1 MKNII
6 VLITLL
12 TLSSLANSQ
21 TLSIDT
27 NCSVPCNTL
36 RNALF
41 VKSER
46 DYLKNQIGVVRDSVS
61 LLNVITKNQD
71 SLIVNKNQ
79 QIDLY
84 KKNESSF
91 QQVIEGKDKQISLYN
106 DVVKEAE
113 KQKNIAYVLVLFVTL
128 MGIFVF

>member
-1 MKNII
+1 
-6 VLITLL
+6 LITLL

-84 KKNESSF
+84 RKNESSF
-91 QQVIEGKDKQISLYN
+91 QQVIEGKDKQIGLYN
-106 DVVKEAE
+106 EVVKEAE

>member
-91 QQVIEGKDKQISLYN
+91 QQVIEGKDKQIGLYN
-106 DVVKEAE
+106 EVVKEAE

>member
-1 MKNII
+1 
-6 VLITLL
+6 LITLL

-61 LLNVITKNQD
+61 LLNVITKSQD

-113 KQKNIAYVLVLFVTL
+113 KQKNIAYALVFFITL

>member
-1 MKNII
+1 
-6 VLITLL
+6 LITLL
-12 TLSSLANSQ
+12 TLSSLASSQ

-36 RNALF
+36 RKALF

-61 LLNVITKNQD
+61 LLNVITKSQD

>member
-1 MKNII
+1 
-6 VLITLL
+6 
-12 TLSSLANSQ
+12 
-21 TLSIDT
+21 
-27 NCSVPCNTL
+27 
-36 RNALF
+36 
-41 VKSER
+41 
-46 DYLKNQIGVVRDSVS
+46 
-61 LLNVITKNQD
+61 LNVITKNQD

-91 QQVIEGKDKQISLYN
+91 QQVIEGKDKQIGLYN
-106 DVVKEAE
+106 EVVKEAE

>member
-1 MKNII
+1 
-6 VLITLL
+6 
-12 TLSSLANSQ
+12 
-21 TLSIDT
+21 
-27 NCSVPCNTL
+27 L

-61 LLNVITKNQD
+61 LLNVITKSQD

-113 KQKNIAYVLVLFVTL
+113 KQKNIAYALVFFITL

>member
-1 MKNII
+1 M
-6 VLITLL
+6 ITLL

-84 KKNESSF
+84 RKNESSF
-91 QQVIEGKDKQISLYN
+91 QQVIEGKDKQIGLYN
-106 DVVKEAE
+106 EVVKEAE

>member
-1 MKNII
+1 M
-6 VLITLL
+6 
-12 TLSSLANSQ
+12 
-21 TLSIDT
+21 
-27 NCSVPCNTL
+27 
-36 RNALF
+36 
-41 VKSER
+41 
-46 DYLKNQIGVVRDSVS
+46 KNQIGVVRDSVS
-61 LLNVITKNQD
+61 LLNVITKSQD

>member
-1 MKNII
+1 
-6 VLITLL
+6 LITLL

-61 LLNVITKNQD
+61 LLNVITKSQD

>member
-1 MKNII
+1 M
-6 VLITLL
+6 ITLL

>member
-1 MKNII
+1 MKNTI
-6 VLITLL
+6 VLILLL
-12 TLSSLANSQ
+12 TLNSLASSQ

-46 DYLKNQIGVVRDSVS
+46 DYLKNQIGVVRDSVT
-61 LLNVITKNQD
+61 LLNVITKSQD

-84 KKNESSF
+84 KKNESSY
-91 QQVIEGKDKQISLYN
+91 QQVVDNKDKQIGLYN
-106 DVVKEAE
+106 DVVKEIRR
-113 KQKNIAYVLVLFVTL
+113 QRDTAYVIVFFVSIL
-128 MGIFVF
+128 GIFAF

>member
-1 MKNII
+1 M
-6 VLITLL
+6 ITLL

-61 LLNVITKNQD
+61 LLNVITKSQD

-113 KQKNIAYVLVLFVTL
+113 KQKNIAYALVFFITL

>member
-1 MKNII
+1 
-6 VLITLL
+6 
-12 TLSSLANSQ
+12 
-21 TLSIDT
+21 
-27 NCSVPCNTL
+27 L

-61 LLNVITKNQD
+61 LLNVITKSQD

>member
-1 MKNII
+1 M
-6 VLITLL
+6 ITLL

-61 LLNVITKNQD
+61 LLNVITKSQD

>member
-1 MKNII
+1 M
-6 VLITLL
+6 
-12 TLSSLANSQ
+12 
-21 TLSIDT
+21 
-27 NCSVPCNTL
+27 

-61 LLNVITKNQD
+61 LLNVITKSQD